1 MAKPRLSRAERR
13 VLWLR
18 PEEAYLTGKILYA
31 VVLDKKAAGEFT
43 LFQGF
48 SVNALPEFAP
58 LRQICQLPAHSNE
71 LFNDRSETARS
82 RMSGISGY
90 SIVLIEDEFFEQ
102 LETNPGFVC
111 VISNA
116 ASHARVAEY
125 FAQRINKFWLHVT
138 TSEGETAEPKL
149 WDIDRASIYDWTKA
163 AILEHLNN
171 RRHEFP
177 HAGELR
183 PFVKWDKAT
192 VSTPSR
198 GHNIL
203 TPTETVFLSLGYSFD
218 LPDDTLNGNEDSVF
232 ADALVAASRTLEATL
247 EQLTGDSKRPLGIP
261 SVIVTIPSVFRQ
273 LKPNQLRREAT
284 PELRRVLRAV
294 LRQAQYIALRGT
306 GKELEEMAHSQLSDV
321 ILGMRAQ
328 ELYLYTAVLTV
339 MACSLCCPVLRLPP
353 QLDRV
358 RTLLVGL
365 ASLSHKGNDAQ
376 RRRNQLAIR
385 IGEMYRSLIP
395 AQLLSKL
402 DGYVNQGVKLVGDVP
417 LELLPINGLPLS
429 LRCSVSRLPTLPGN
443 LMVRH
448 SLMCA
453 PTFLRPSD
461 FHDVLVVRS
470 FQPFDPIRS
479 LLEVS
484 ISVVLRSQSKV
495 KVKFVDVTNEQEFM
509 EAFNQ
514 FSGKIAIFD
523 GHGAQSADD
532 PQGTLSVGNFQI
544 NPVQFYRKI
553 RLPPIILLSA
563 CETHTLEGFESSV
576 ASAFLFMG
584 ARSVLGTLA
593 PIDARSAATL
603 IARFLFRLEAF
614 LPALRRPMNWTEVV
628 TGMLRMSYATDII
641 FKFEQLDSVPHGTYR
656 RVQMTANVAINSG
669 DPEWFEKV
677 LCGLS
682 KQTNLTD
689 EQVRQ
694 RWRDT
699 CYFSE
704 TLRYVH
710 LGSPENIFVSPE

>member
-1 MAKPRLSRAERR
+1 
-13 VLWLR
+13 
-18 PEEAYLTGKILYA
+18 
-31 VVLDKKAAGEFT
+31 
-43 LFQGF
+43 
-48 SVNALPEFAP
+48 
-58 LRQICQLPAHSNE
+58 
-71 LFNDRSETARS
+71 
-82 RMSGISGY
+82 
-90 SIVLIEDEFFEQ
+90 
-102 LETNPGFVC
+102 
-111 VISNA
+111 
-116 ASHARVAEY
+116 
-125 FAQRINKFWLHVT
+125 
-138 TSEGETAEPKL
+138 
-149 WDIDRASIYDWTKA
+149 
-163 AILEHLNN
+163 
-171 RRHEFP
+171 
-177 HAGELR
+177 
-183 PFVKWDKAT
+183 
-192 VSTPSR
+192 
-198 GHNIL
+198 
-203 TPTETVFLSLGYSFD
+203 
-218 LPDDTLNGNEDSVF
+218 
-232 ADALVAASRTLEATL
+232 
-247 EQLTGDSKRPLGIP
+247 
-261 SVIVTIPSVFRQ
+261 
-273 LKPNQLRREAT
+273 
-284 PELRRVLRAV
+284 
-294 LRQAQYIALRGT
+294 
-306 GKELEEMAHSQLSDV
+306 
-321 ILGMRAQ
+321 
-328 ELYLYTAVLTV
+328 
-339 MACSLCCPVLRLPP
+339 
-353 QLDRV
+353 
-358 RTLLVGL
+358 
-365 ASLSHKGNDAQ
+365 
-376 RRRNQLAIR
+376 
-385 IGEMYRSLIP
+385 
-395 AQLLSKL
+395 
-402 DGYVNQGVKLVGDVP
+402 
-417 LELLPINGLPLS
+417 
-429 LRCSVSRLPTLPGN
+429 
-443 LMVRH
+443 
-448 SLMCA
+448 MCA

>member
-1 MAKPRLSRAERR
+1 M
-13 VLWLR
+13 
-18 PEEAYLTGKILYA
+18 
-31 VVLDKKAAGEFT
+31 
-43 LFQGF
+43 
-48 SVNALPEFAP
+48 
-58 LRQICQLPAHSNE
+58 
-71 LFNDRSETARS
+71 
-82 RMSGISGY
+82 
-90 SIVLIEDEFFEQ
+90 EQ
-102 LETNPGFVC
+102 LETHPGFVC
-111 VISNA
+111 VISNEA
-116 ASHARVAEY
+116 THGRVAVY
-125 FAQRINKFWLHVT
+125 LAKRGNKRWLHVT
-138 TSEGETAEPKL
+138 TSEAETAEPKL
-149 WDIDRASIYDWTKA
+149 WDIDRASIYDWTKS
-163 AILEHLNN
+163 IVLEHLNK
-171 RRHEFP
+171 RRDAFPRISEF
-177 HAGELR
+177 R
-183 PFVKWDKAT
+183 PFVKWDDAT
-192 VSTPSR
+192 VPTPSR

-218 LPDDTLNGNEDSVF
+218 LPDDTLNGNEDGVF
-232 ADALVAASRTLEATL
+232 ADALVVASQTLETTL
-247 EQLTGDSKRPLGIP
+247 EQLTGNSKRPPGIP
-261 SVIVTIPSVFRQ
+261 SVIVTIPSVFRH
-273 LKPNQLRREAT
+273 LNPNRLGREAT
-284 PELRRVLRAV
+284 PELRRVTRAV

-306 GKELEEMAHSQLSDV
+306 AKELEEMARSQQSNV

-339 MACSLCCPVLRLPP
+339 IACSLSCPVLRLPP
-353 QLDRV
+353 QLDRI

-365 ASLSHKGNDAQ
+365 ATLSRKGSDAQ

-385 IGEMYRSLIP
+385 IGEMFRSLIP
-395 AQLLSKL
+395 VQLLTKL

-448 SLMCA
+448 SLMCT

-484 ISVVLRSQSKV
+484 VSVVLQNQSKV
-495 KVKFVDVTNEQEFM
+495 KVKFVDVSNEQEFM

-523 GHGAQSADD
+523 GHGAHSAND
-532 PQGTLSVGNFQI
+532 PQGTLWVGNFQI
-544 NPVQFYRKI
+544 NPIQFYGKI

-563 CETHTLEGFESSV
+563 CETHTLESFESSV

-584 ARSVLGTLA
+584 AWSVLGTLA
-593 PIDARSAATL
+593 PVDARSAAML

-614 LPALRRPMNWTEVV
+614 LPALSRPMNWTEVV
-628 TGMLRMSYATDII
+628 TGMLRMSYVTDIL
-641 FKFEQLDSVPHGTYR
+641 FKFEQLDGVPTGTYSG
-656 RVQMTANVAINSG
+656 VQMIANLAINSG

-677 LCGLS
+677 LRGLS
-682 KQTNLTD
+682 EQTSLTE
-689 EQVRQ
+689 EQVRL

-704 TLRYVH
+704 TLRHVH

>member
-1 MAKPRLSRAERR
+1 M
-13 VLWLR
+13 
-18 PEEAYLTGKILYA
+18 ILYA
-31 VVLDKKAAGEFT
+31 VVLDRNAAGDFT
-43 LFQGF
+43 HFQGF
-48 SVNALPEFAP
+48 SLNALPEFAS
-58 LRQICQLPAHSNE
+58 LRQICQLPAHSDE
-71 LFNDRSETARS
+71 LFKDRGEAARA

-102 LETNPGFVC
+102 LEAHPGFVC

-116 ASHARVAEY
+116 ANRGRVAEY
-125 FAQRINKFWLHVT
+125 LVQTNNKRWLHVT
-138 TSEGETAEPKL
+138 TSEAETGEPKL
-149 WDIDRASIYDWTKA
+149 WDMGRASIYDWTKA
-163 AILEHLNN
+163 VVLEHLNN
-171 RRHEFP
+171 RRDAFP
-177 HAGELR
+177 HAGEFR

-192 VSTPSR
+192 VPTPSR
-198 GHNIL
+198 NHNIL

-218 LPDDTLNGNEDSVF
+218 LPDDTLNANEDDVF
-232 ADALVAASRTLEATL
+232 VDALVAAAETLETTL
-247 EQLTGDSKRPLGIP
+247 EQLTGDKRRRPGIP
-261 SVIVTIPSVFRQ
+261 SVIVTVPSVLRH

-284 PELRRVLRAV
+284 PEVRRVARAV
-294 LRQAQYIALRGT
+294 LRQAQYIALRAT
-306 GKELEEMAHSQLSDV
+306 AKEMEEMARSQLCKL

-339 MACSLCCPVLRLPP
+339 AASSLCCPVLRLPP

-365 ASLSHKGNDAQ
+365 AILSRKGNEAQ
-376 RRRNQLAIR
+376 HRRNQLAIR
-385 IGEMYRSLIP
+385 IGEMFRSSIP
-395 AQLLSKL
+395 AQLLTKL

-417 LELLPINGLPLS
+417 LELLPIDGLPLS

-448 SLMCA
+448 SLMSV
-453 PTFLRPSD
+453 PMFLRSSD

-470 FQPFDPIRS
+470 FQPDDPIRR

-484 ISVVLRSQSKV
+484 IRVVLRYQSKV
-495 KVKFVDVTNEQEFM
+495 KVKFVDVSNGQEFI

-523 GHGAQSADD
+523 GHGAQSVDD
-532 PQGTLSVGNFQI
+532 SQGVLSVGNLKI
-544 NPVQFYRKI
+544 NPFQFYGKI

-614 LPALRRPMNWTEVV
+614 LPALSRPMNWTEVV
-628 TGMLRMSYATDII
+628 TGMLRMSYVTDIL
-641 FKFEQLDSVPHGTYR
+641 FKFEQLDGVPPGTYSD
-656 RVQMTANVAINSG
+656 VQMVANLAINGG

-677 LCGLS
+677 VRELS
-682 KQTNLTD
+682 KKTNSSEEKLR
-689 EQVRQ
+689 E

-704 TLRYVH
+704 TLRHVH
-710 LGSPENIFVSPE
+710 LGSPEHIFVSPA